1 MERERTFN
9 RGLSQN
15 RLTDKNIVFRVVKP
29 LVVEKVRQTRLVFD
43 RLINDF

>member
-9 RGLSQN
+9 KGLSQN

-29 LVVEKVRQTRLVFD
+29 VVVERVRQTHLVFE
-43 RLINDF
+43 RLINEF